1 MLERIGGS
9 GSVQKR
15 LLQYGLS
22 RGAPIS
28 RYATAPLGRGGVWR
42 QGSLLIA
49 LRETDATHLLCRWE
63 VDADE

>member
-22 RGAPIS
+22 PGKPIS
-28 RYATAPLGRGGVWR
+28 RYATSPLGKGGVWR

-49 LRETDATHLLCRWE
+49 LRETDAAHLLCRRE

>member
-9 GSVQKR
+9 ESVQKR

-22 RGAPIS
+22 PEAPIS
-28 RYATAPLGRGGVWR
+28 RYATAPLGKGSVWQ

-49 LRETDATHLLCRWE
+49 LRETDASHLLCRWE
-63 VDADE
+63 DDADE

>member
-9 GSVQKR
+9 ESVQKR

-22 RGAPIS
+22 PEAPIS
-28 RYATAPLGRGGVWR
+28 RYATAPLGKGSVWR

-49 LRETDATHLLCRWE
+49 LRETDASYLLCRLE
-63 VDADE
+63 ENTDE